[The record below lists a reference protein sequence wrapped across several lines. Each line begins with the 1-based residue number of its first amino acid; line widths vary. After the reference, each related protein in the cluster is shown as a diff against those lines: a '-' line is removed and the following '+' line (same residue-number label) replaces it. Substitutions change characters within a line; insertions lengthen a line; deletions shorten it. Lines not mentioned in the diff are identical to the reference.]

1 MEDARK
7 HSRSLIIT
15 LLDLKNAFGEVHHD
29 LIRSSLRYHHVPDS
43 FITLF
48 NDIYSN
54 ATTSVAFNKKQTHD
68 MKVNQGVLQGDP
80 CSPLLFN
87 ICFNTLMKT
96 LDQPRFKNLGFI
108 WGPKSS
114 MFEQS
119 WLQYADDA
127 VIISNNVHDTK
138 LLLQIFN
145 SWCHWSRMIIRLD
158 KCCTFGMRKFDGL
171 YQQFEPAIYLD
182 NHIIPQI
189 AIDESFVYLGKLF
202 NFKMDNSLAKEKLFT
217 KLKFLLKTTSDLKIR
232 AQLKIKILLR
242 YIHSQI
248 INDLKL
254 YDIKSTWIR
263 QNFDKECYMYIRN
276 WLKMPISASIKDL
289 SSISTAKCGLGIPSF
304 ADLHE
309 KLWLKKRY
317 KMKFGAQP
325 EFEAIWSETKD
336 HHVGL
341 DSIITHNMSMN
352 SACRNLKSVQDKST
366 DDHFA
371 KLLVQSALSRT
382 VNENISKTNIILW
395 NNFLQ
400 SIPQFLFQF
409 ARKALLQLLP
419 TSSNLVRWKRLENPI
434 CSLCKL
440 KPQTNLHVLSNCGSD
455 IALERYKFRH
465 NAILRLLFE
474 WLQTVIN
481 DTYTVCVDLDTVP
494 QNCRISEILYENVR
508 PDLLLFNNSKIIILE
523 LTVCH
528 ESNLQKSKIYK
539 QNKYADIKN
548 FLQPKFRKH
557 SVRLFTF
564 EISVLGFISPL
575 TNFCSILSIPE
586 LPKSVKSNL
595 INSVLNSTYG
605 IYCKRNTN

>member
-1 MEDARK
+1 
-7 HSRSLIIT
+7 
-15 LLDLKNAFGEVHHD
+15 
-29 LIRSSLRYHHVPDS
+29 
-43 FITLF
+43 
-48 NDIYSN
+48 
-54 ATTSVAFNKKQTHD
+54 
-68 MKVNQGVLQGDP
+68 
-80 CSPLLFN
+80 
-87 ICFNTLMKT
+87 
-96 LDQPRFKNLGFI
+96 
-108 WGPKSS
+108 
-114 MFEQS
+114 
-119 WLQYADDA
+119 
-127 VIISNNVHDTK
+127 
-138 LLLQIFN
+138 
-145 SWCHWSRMIIRLD
+145 
-158 KCCTFGMRKFDGL
+158 
-171 YQQFEPAIYLD
+171 
-182 NHIIPQI
+182 
-189 AIDESFVYLGKLF
+189 
-202 NFKMDNSLAKEKLFT
+202 
-217 KLKFLLKTTSDLKIR
+217 
-232 AQLKIKILLR
+232 
-242 YIHSQI
+242 
-248 INDLKL
+248 
-254 YDIKSTWIR
+254 
-263 QNFDKECYMYIRN
+263 
-276 WLKMPISASIKDL
+276 
-289 SSISTAKCGLGIPSF
+289 
-304 ADLHE
+304 
-309 KLWLKKRY
+309 
-317 KMKFGAQP
+317 
-325 EFEAIWSETKD
+325 
-336 HHVGL
+336 
-341 DSIITHNMSMN
+341 MN

-494 QNCRISEILYENVR
+494 QNCWISEVLYENVR

-564 EISVLGFISPL
+564 EISVLGFISSL

-586 LPKSVKSNL
+586 LAKSVKSNL

-605 IYCKRNTN
+605 IYCKRNMNWIFKIRLYFPRTLWTLNHSRYNTIIKIQAITRPSNYRHYCTCTIIVPKLSSDEWTTVSIVPDIRSEMGRRSFSFASPSIWNSLPQHIRSSDSLSAFCYLLKTYKFLY

>member
-1 MEDARK
+1 
-7 HSRSLIIT
+7 
-15 LLDLKNAFGEVHHD
+15 
-29 LIRSSLRYHHVPDS
+29 
-43 FITLF
+43 
-48 NDIYSN
+48 
-54 ATTSVAFNKKQTHD
+54 

-114 MFEQS
+114 MFKQS

-127 VIISNNVHDTK
+127 VIISNNVQDTK

-145 SWCHWSRMIIRLD
+145 SWCHRSRMIIRLD

-189 AIDESFVYLGKLF
+189 AIGESFVYLGKLF

-232 AQLKIKILLR
+232 AQLKIQILLR

-263 QNFDKECYMYIRN
+263 QNLDKECYMYIRN

-289 SSISTAKCGLGIPSF
+289 SSISTAKCGLGLPSL

-317 KMKFGAQP
+317 KMKFSAQP

-371 KLLVQSALSRT
+371 
-382 VNENISKTNIILW
+382 N
-395 NNFLQ
+395 
-400 SIPQFLFQF
+400 
-409 ARKALLQLLP
+409 
-419 TSSNLVRWKRLENPI
+419 
-434 CSLCKL
+434 
-440 KPQTNLHVLSNCGSD
+440 
-455 IALERYKFRH
+455 Y
-465 NAILRLLFE
+465 
-474 WLQTVIN
+474 
-481 DTYTVCVDLDTVP
+481 
-494 QNCRISEILYENVR
+494 
-508 PDLLLFNNSKIIILE
+508 
-523 LTVCH
+523 
-528 ESNLQKSKIYK
+528 
-539 QNKYADIKN
+539 
-548 FLQPKFRKH
+548 
-557 SVRLFTF
+557 
-564 EISVLGFISPL
+564 
-575 TNFCSILSIPE
+575 
-586 LPKSVKSNL
+586 
-595 INSVLNSTYG
+595 
-605 IYCKRNTN
+605 

>member
-1 MEDARK
+1 
-7 HSRSLIIT
+7 
-15 LLDLKNAFGEVHHD
+15 
-29 LIRSSLRYHHVPDS
+29 
-43 FITLF
+43 
-48 NDIYSN
+48 
-54 ATTSVAFNKKQTHD
+54 
-68 MKVNQGVLQGDP
+68 
-80 CSPLLFN
+80 
-87 ICFNTLMKT
+87 MKT

-127 VIISNNVHDTK
+127 VIISNNVQDTK

-189 AIDESFVYLGKLF
+189 AIGESFVYLGKLF
-202 NFKMDNSLAKEKLFT
+202 NFKMDNSLAKDKLFT

-263 QNFDKECYMYIRN
+263 QNLDKECYMYIRN
-276 WLKMPISASIKDL
+276 WLQMPISASIKDL
-289 SSISTAKCGLGIPSF
+289 SSISTAKCGLGLPSF

-341 DSIITHNMSMN
+341 DSIITHNISMN

-382 VNENISKTNIILW
+382 VNENISKANIILW

-409 ARKALLQLLP
+409 ARKAMLQLLP

-434 CSLCKL
+434 CSLCKM

-494 QNCRISEILYENVR
+494 QNCRISEILYGNVR

-564 EISVLGFISPL
+564 EISVLGFISSL
-575 TNFCSILSIPE
+575 ANFCSILSIPE
-586 LPKSVKSNL
+586 PPKSVKSNL

-605 IYCKRNTN
+605 IYCKRNSN

>member
-1 MEDARK
+1 MKRRLFNFLDKNNFIDKKIQKGFWPGCDGVAEHTDVLTHIMEDARK

-189 AIDESFVYLGKLF
+189 AIGESFVYLGKLF

-254 YDIKSTWIR
+254 YDIKPTWIR
-263 QNFDKECYMYIRN
+263 QNLDKECYMYIRN

-317 KMKFGAQP
+317 KMKFCAQP

-352 SACRNLKSVQDKST
+352 SAC
-366 DDHFA
+366 
-371 KLLVQSALSRT
+371 
-382 VNENISKTNIILW
+382 I
-395 NNFLQ
+395 
-400 SIPQFLFQF
+400 
-409 ARKALLQLLP
+409 
-419 TSSNLVRWKRLENPI
+419 
-434 CSLCKL
+434 
-440 KPQTNLHVLSNCGSD
+440 
-455 IALERYKFRH
+455 
-465 NAILRLLFE
+465 
-474 WLQTVIN
+474 
-481 DTYTVCVDLDTVP
+481 
-494 QNCRISEILYENVR
+494 EI
-508 PDLLLFNNSKIIILE
+508 
-523 LTVCH
+523 
-528 ESNLQKSKIYK
+528 
-539 QNKYADIKN
+539 
-548 FLQPKFRKH
+548 
-557 SVRLFTF
+557 
-564 EISVLGFISPL
+564 
-575 TNFCSILSIPE
+575 
-586 LPKSVKSNL
+586 
-595 INSVLNSTYG
+595 
-605 IYCKRNTN
+605 